1 MHILKVVFYAG
12 ILWADAQQVCG
23 SEHCMTTQ
31 RTPKDLVNKINERG
45 KLHETIKCSLSVK
58 ITLILFSTCCFLT
71 LVTCITT
78 LTFPIYIQCMFSIN
92 FDFLPITMCPERR
105 QTSVIRIIFL

>member
-23 SEHCMTTQ
+23 SKHCMTTQ

-45 KLHETIKCSLSVK
+45 KLHETIKCSLSGK
-58 ITLILFSTCCFLT
+58 ITLILFSNLLLLSYTCDMYHHTHFS
-71 LVTCITT
+71 
-78 LTFPIYIQCMFSIN
+78 YIH
-92 FDFLPITMCPERR
+92 
-105 QTSVIRIIFL
+105 SVYV